1 MGGRRLDGERED
13 ALPKLGLRNLES
25 GVDERDF
32 DSGIRDL
39 GSGVR
44 VRALGSGMRDLES
57 GIRDWRSD
65 IRELVSGTRE

>member
-44 VRALGSGMRDLES
+44 VRALGSGMRD
-57 GIRDWRSD
+57 RD
-65 IRELVSGTRE
+65 